1 MQQKCGVKRAEEQGG
16 AEREG
21 FISNLRIFES
31 KSQLMDEA
39 FTTAKVLFYNHSQCP
54 VAKQSFKE

>member
-1 MQQKCGVKRAEEQGG
+1 MQQKCGVKRAGEQGG
-16 AEREG
+16 AERED
-21 FISNLRIFES
+21 ISNLRIFES

-54 VAKQSFKE
+54 VAKQSFKA